1 MYSLYVLV
9 VRGLVDV
16 DDGVG
21 DGEEADVASVDDV
34 VPPLLL
40 ALLAWPN
47 FSFDNGLLAGFT
59 SAVNNLNV
67 DLLFLRTRS
76 CLIIENLLFE
86 LFVVGVI
93 VSASDVGDADV
104 AVLHA
109 N

>member
-16 DDGVG
+16 DEG
-21 DGEEADVASVDDV
+21 DGEEGDV
-34 VPPLLL
+34 VLLEDAVVVPLPLLL
-40 ALLAWPN
+40 ALLVLPN
-47 FSFDNGLLAGFT
+47 FSLFDGLLAGFA
-59 SAVNNLNV
+59 SAVNSLNV

-76 CLIIENLLFE
+76 CLIMENRLLE
-86 LFVVGVI
+86 LFVVGAGAAV
-93 VSASDVGDADV
+93 VVCA

>member
-21 DGEEADVASVDDV
+21 DGEEADDV
-34 VPPLLL
+34 VPPPLL
-40 ALLAWPN
+40 ALLVWPN
-47 FSFDNGLLAGFT
+47 FSFDDGLLAGFA

-67 DLLFLRTRS
+67 DLLFLRTKS
-76 CLIIENLLFE
+76 CLMIENLLFE

-93 VSASDVGDADV
+93 VVAFDAVDADV
-104 AVLHA
+104 AVLLA